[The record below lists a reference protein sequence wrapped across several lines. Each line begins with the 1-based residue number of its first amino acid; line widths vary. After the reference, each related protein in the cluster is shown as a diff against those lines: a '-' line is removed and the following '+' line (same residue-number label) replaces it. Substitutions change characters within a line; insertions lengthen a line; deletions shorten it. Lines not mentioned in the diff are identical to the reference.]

1 MPEKID
7 IVCSTAPKA
16 IGPYSQAIKY
26 GNMLF
31 ISGQVPVDPR
41 TGRIEAP
48 DIAGQTRQALT
59 NLQSI
64 LEASG
69 GGTGSVVKTTVY
81 LRSLLDFE
89 IMNEVYAE
97 FFPFRPP
104 ARSTIEVSG
113 LPRDSQI
120 EIEAIA
126 ILPGLDM

>member
-16 IGPYSQAIKY
+16 IGPYSQAIKF

-31 ISGQVPVDPR
+31 ISGQVPVNPR
-41 TGRIEAP
+41 TGNIEAA
-48 DIAGQTRQALT
+48 DIAGQTRQALN
-59 NLQSI
+59 NLQAI
-64 LEASG
+64 LEATG
-69 GGTGSVVKTTVY
+69 GGTASVVKTTVY

-104 ARSTIEVSG
+104 ARSTVEVSG